1 MAELWASTWAIWRDM
16 FLAEA
21 LVLYYGDLLR
31 WFRRVEHKDNAVWIK
46 HCMLMEVDGGDIGGK
61 RGGMM

>member
-1 MAELWASTWAIWRDM
+1 M

-21 LVLYYGDLLR
+21 LVPYYGDLLR
-31 WFRRVEHKDNAVWIK
+31 WFRRVEHKDDAVWIK